1 MKYLLDTHII
11 IWAFFETSKLSENIK
26 AILHNKDNDIYVSS
40 VNFWEISIK
49 ITTGKISLGK
59 IDPEALPAMCLEAG
73 FNLTDLNSK
82 ETSTYHQ
89 LTAQYHKDPFDR
101 MLIWQAISN
110 RYTLISDDDNIKN
123 YTSEGLKVVW

>member
-11 IWAFFETSKLSENIK
+11 IWTFFETSKLSENIK
-26 AILHNKDNDIYVSS
+26 SILSSNDNDIYVSS

-59 IDPEALPAMCLEAG
+59 IHPEALPAMCLEAG

>member
-11 IWAFFETSKLSENIK
+11 IWTFFETQKLSAAIK
-26 AILHNKDNDIYVSS
+26 TILSNKENDIYVSA

-49 ITTGKISLGK
+49 INTGKISLGK
-59 IDPEALPAMCLEAG
+59 ISPGALPGICLENG
-73 FNLTDLNSK
+73 FNLIELSSQ
-82 ETSTYHQ
+82 EASTYHQ

-110 RYTLISDDDNIKN
+110 RYTLISDDDNIQN

>member
-11 IWAFFETSKLSENIK
+11 IWTFFETPKLSESIK
-26 AILHNKDNDIYVSS
+26 SILSNKDNDIYVSS

-49 ITTGKISLGK
+49 VNTGKIGLGK
-59 IDPEALPAMCLEAG
+59 ISPEELPGICLEAG
-73 FNLTDLNSK
+73 FNLIDLNTT
-82 ETSTYHQ
+82 EASTYHQ
-89 LTAQYHKDPFDR
+89 LAAQYHKDPFDR